1 MLGKSE
7 GKKRRE
13 RQRMR
18 WLDTITNQWTW
29 TWANSGRQ
37 RRTEERGVGARVRW
51 VAKSQTRLTDW
62 TTKTTI
68 RYFYSYWDPCLQDE
82 EIEQQKMDSV
92 ARVGQ
97 IAELAFRPSLVDSQ
111 AQAPNPHSIPSHHQ
125 KARTTPDSRGGFSK
139 PLAKKIIACIGVFSS

>member
-18 WLDTITNQWTW
+18 WLDSITNQWTW
-29 TWANSGRQ
+29 TWANSRRQ
-37 RRTEERGVGARVRW
+37 RRTEESGAGAGVCG

-97 IAELAFRPSLVDSQ
+97 VAELAFRPSLVDPQ
-111 AQAPNPHSIPSHHQ
+111 AQALNPHSIFSYHQ
-125 KARTTPDSRGGFSK
+125 KTCTTPDSRGFSK
-139 PLAKKIIACIGVFSS
+139 PLAKKIVACIGVFSS